1 MAMRQLQGQAVE
13 KVWGQ
18 RAIPA
23 VHADSATAD
32 KPIGEIW
39 FADAAS
45 PNVLV
50 KRLFTSEKLSIQ
62 VHPNDAQARA
72 SGHVCGK
79 EEAWFILTA
88 EPGATIGA
96 GFARE
101 LSDTELRAAA
111 MDGSIEDLMVWHP
124 VKPGDFFYV
133 PAGTVHAIGA
143 GLSLLEIQQNVDLT
157 YRLYDYGRP
166 RPLQLDEG
174 IAAAVAAPFA
184 RSPARAIGPARE
196 LLVAAPCFTIE
207 RLGGRC
213 DHHVAA
219 STADPVWLMP
229 ITAGCIS
236 SGIDLAPGS
245 VWMADGPVDIAIEQG
260 GELLTARATSALA
273 QPDRAENGCAE

>member
-1 MAMRQLQGQAVE
+1 MAMRQLQGHAVE

-23 VHADSATAD
+23 IYANAANGEE
-32 KPIGEIW
+32 PIGEIW
-39 FADAAS
+39 FADAAAPS
-45 PNVLV
+45 VLV

-62 VHPNDAQARA
+62 VHPNDDQARA

-88 EPGATIGA
+88 EPDATIGA
-96 GFARE
+96 GFTRE
-101 LSDTELRAAA
+101 LSDPELRAAA
-111 MDGSIEDLMVWHP
+111 LDGSIEDLMVWHP

-166 RPLQLDEG
+166 RPLQLEEG

-196 LLVAAPCFTIE
+196 LFVAAPSFTIE
-207 RLGGRC
+207 RLGGPC
-213 DHHVAA
+213 DHHVPAT
-219 STADPVWLMP
+219 TADPVWLMP
-229 ITAGCIS
+229 IVAGCIS

-245 VWMADGPVDIAIEQG
+245 VWIADGPVDIAIEQG
-260 GELLTARATSALA
+260 GGLLTARVTSAQA
-273 QPDRAENGCAE
+273 QPGRAESGCAE

>member
-1 MAMRQLQGQAVE
+1 MAMRQLQGNAVE

-23 VHADSATAD
+23 IYGNAANGNE
-32 KPIGEIW
+32 PIGEIW
-39 FADAAS
+39 FADAAAPS
-45 PNVLV
+45 VLV

-62 VHPNDAQARA
+62 VHPNDDQARA

-88 EPGATIGA
+88 EPDATIGA
-96 GFARE
+96 GFTRK
-101 LSDTELRAAA
+101 LSDPELRAAA
-111 MDGSIEDLMVWHP
+111 LDGSIEDLMVWHP

-184 RSPARAIGPARE
+184 CSPMRAIGPARE
-196 LLVAAPCFTIE
+196 LLVAAPSFTIE
-207 RLGGRC
+207 RLGGPC
-213 DHHVAA
+213 DHHVSA

-229 ITAGCIS
+229 IAAGCIS
-236 SGIDLAPGS
+236 SGIDLAPGR
-245 VWMADGPVDIAIEQG
+245 VWIADGPVDIAIEQG
-260 GELLTARATSALA
+260 GGLLTARATCAQA
-273 QPDRAENGCAE
+273 QPDRAESGCAE

>member
-1 MAMRQLQGQAVE
+1 MAMRQLHGHAVE

-23 VHADSATAD
+23 IYANAANGDQ
-32 KPIGEIW
+32 PIGEIW

-45 PNVLV
+45 PGVLV

-88 EPGATIGA
+88 EPDATIGA

-101 LSDTELRAAA
+101 LSDTELRTAAL
-111 MDGSIEDLMVWHP
+111 DGSIEDLMVWHP

-174 IAAAVAAPFA
+174 MAASVAAPFA

-196 LLVAAPCFTIE
+196 LLVAAPSFTIE
-207 RLGGRC
+207 RLGGPC
-213 DHHVAA
+213 DHHVSAT
-219 STADPVWLMP
+219 TADPVWLMP
-229 ITAGCIS
+229 IAAGCIS

-245 VWMADGPVDIAIEQG
+245 VWIADGPVDIAIEQG
-260 GELLTARATSALA
+260 GGLLTARAASAQA
-273 QPDRAENGCAE
+273 RQDRAENSFAE

>member
-1 MAMRQLQGQAVE
+1 MAMRQLAGQAVE

-18 RAIPA
+18 LAIPA
-23 VHADSATAD
+23 FHTATAD

-39 FADAAS
+39 FADAAAPS
-45 PNVLV
+45 VLV

-111 MDGSIEDLMVWHP
+111 LDGSIEDLMVWHP
-124 VKPGDFFYV
+124 VRPGDFFYV

-166 RPLQLDEG
+166 RPLQLDAG
-174 IAAAVAAPFA
+174 MAAAIAAPFA
-184 RSPARAIGPARE
+184 RSPARALGPARE
-196 LLVAAPCFTIE
+196 ELVAAPSLTIE
-207 RLGGRC
+207 RLRGAC
-213 DHHVAA
+213 DHHVSA
-219 STADPVWLMP
+219 STTDPVWLMP
-229 ITAGCIS
+229 IAPGCTAAGA
-236 SGIDLAPGS
+236 DLAPGT
-245 VWMADGPVDIAIEQG
+245 VWLADSPVDIAIATG
-260 GELLTARATSALA
+260 GGMLTARATQDQACR
-273 QPDRAENGCAE
+273 DRAENGGEG

>member
-1 MAMRQLQGQAVE
+1 MAMRQLQGHAVE

-23 VHADSATAD
+23 IYADTANAD
-32 KPIGEIW
+32 EPIGEIW
-39 FADAAS
+39 FADAAAPS
-45 PNVLV
+45 VLV

-62 VHPNDAQARA
+62 VHPNDDQARA

-111 MDGSIEDLMVWHP
+111 LDGSIEDLMVWHP
-124 VKPGDFFYV
+124 VKPGDYFYV

-166 RPLQLDEG
+166 RPLQLDAG
-174 IAAAVAAPFA
+174 IAAAVAVPFA
-184 RSPARAIGPARE
+184 RSPVRAIGPARE
-196 LLVAAPCFTIE
+196 ELVAAPSFTIE
-207 RLGGRC
+207 RLGGPC
-213 DHHVAA
+213 DHHVSA
-219 STADPVWLMP
+219 STTEPVWLMP
-229 ITAGCIS
+229 IAAGCTAA
-236 SGIDLAPGS
+236 GTDLTPGT
-245 VWMADGPVDIAIEQG
+245 VWLADSPVDIGIETG
-260 GELLTARATSALA
+260 GGMLTARATQDQAC
-273 QPDRAENGCAE
+273 QDRSETGAER